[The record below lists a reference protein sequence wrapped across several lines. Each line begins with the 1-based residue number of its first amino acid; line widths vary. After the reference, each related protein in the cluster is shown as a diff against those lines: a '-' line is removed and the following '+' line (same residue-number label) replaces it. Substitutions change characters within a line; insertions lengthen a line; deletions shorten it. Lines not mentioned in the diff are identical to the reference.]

1 MLLNTMD
8 SSFLK
13 QAELFSK
20 YWRQQ
25 GQVIVPLNGSTTT
38 PVTDVPCTTGTASPH
53 AAAQTWKPAS
63 TRGCRGIGSDLCL

>member
-25 GQVIVPLNGSTTT
+25 GLVIVPLNGSTAT
-38 PVTDVPCTTGTASPH
+38 PVTDVPCMTGTAALH
-53 AAAQTWKPAS
+53 TAA
-63 TRGCRGIGSDLCL
+63 